1 MENREIK
8 ELFLQAD
15 KQIAIQESRKQ
26 QVLTSMTMELKQPK
40 NSGIKSKRNFI
51 QSVFIYG

>member
-26 QVLTSMTMELKQPK
+26 QVLTSMTMELKQQK
-40 NSGIKSKRNFI
+40 IR
-51 QSVFIYG
+51 Y

>member
-26 QVLTSMTMELKQPK
+26 QVLTSMTMELKQQKIPVL
-40 NSGIKSKRNFI
+40 NQREILFSQF
-51 QSVFIYG
+51 FIYG

>member
-15 KQIAIQESRKQ
+15 KQIAIQESKK
-26 QVLTSMTMELKQPK
+26 TTGTYFYDHGAKTAK

>member
-15 KQIAIQESRKQ
+15 KQIAIQESR
-26 QVLTSMTMELKQPK
+26 LSL
-40 NSGIKSKRNFI
+40 IHI
-51 QSVFIYG
+51 